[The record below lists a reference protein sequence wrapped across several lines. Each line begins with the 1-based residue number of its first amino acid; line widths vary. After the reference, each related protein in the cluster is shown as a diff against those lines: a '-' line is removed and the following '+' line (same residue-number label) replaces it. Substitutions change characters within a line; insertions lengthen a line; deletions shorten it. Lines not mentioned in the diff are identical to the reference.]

1 MTERPRFM
9 RRVSLWLTGLIP
21 VLAASACGSSSV
33 TAGQH
38 EPTYRDAAGWTI
50 KVPPGWHAVRFSDSK
65 DGITS
70 TGVQVS
76 NVELAPPALV
86 PGFPIQANGGL
97 PPRGVGVVIA
107 TDTDPKVP
115 RGPLAMPPLPSPQAP
130 GGWKFWNAGS
140 AAAGAPYIEILWFRV
155 RSATFIA
162 TAKIGPKA
170 TNGDLRAVAAI
181 IESLR

>member
-1 MTERPRFM
+1 M
-9 RRVSLWLTGLIP
+9 RRVSPWLTGLIP
-21 VLAASACGSSSV
+21 VLAASACGSSSA

-76 NVELAPPALV
+76 NVELAPPALSL
-86 PGFPIQANGGL
+86 GFPIQVNGGL

-115 RGPLAMPPLPSPQAP
+115 RGPMAVPPLPSPQAP

-140 AAAGAPYIEILWFRV
+140 ATAGAPYIEILWFRV